1 MGILLGI
8 VEPAQVDQIGRCHY
22 ENRRVA
28 VLTCLQC
35 YRPFFF
41 ADRAA
46 QEQLDAAAPRD
57 GTSDPTWPQK
67 VFHLHRLLGHWAAAG
82 RQKPRS
88 APSLQK
94 PPEG

>member
-1 MGILLGI
+1 M
-8 VEPAQVDQIGRCHY
+8 Q
-22 ENRRVA
+22 NRRVA

-67 VFHLHRLLGHWAAAG
+67 VSLTSVIGALGSSRQAEAPICAKPAETPRGVTWASHG
-82 RQKPRS
+82 F
-88 APSLQK
+88 
-94 PPEG
+94 EGTTISNL